1 MGENADRFAEVKR
14 LYNFDLAANTTY
26 GCGGKAR
33 VAYFPKD
40 ESEAASVFSRLKE
53 NGERFFV
60 LGGGSNV
67 LAQDGMLCGAILS
80 SAAMRTITYLPDGNL
95 LCGAGVKV
103 SELLALCQKE
113 GFCGLEYLAGIP
125 ATVGG
130 IAYMNAGAGGKS
142 ISENV
147 VYVRLF
153 DGVFRNL
160 NVKECDFTYRHSA
173 MRDINCLICE
183 VCLSVSR
190 STSEDVSLAI
200 RERIL
205 KRSSLPK
212 GRSCGCVFKNRHGVS
227 AGMIIEAA
235 DLCGARFGG
244 AQVSCE
250 HANFIINR
258 GSRSADVYALIRHV
272 QRVVRKRMGVSLNE
286 EVCYIGDFE

>member
-1 MGENADRFAEVKR
+1 MGGNADIFAKVKR

-26 GCGGKAR
+26 CCGGKAR

-40 ESEAASVFSRLKE
+40 ESEAAAVFSRLKE

-67 LAQDGMLCGAILS
+67 LAQDGMYHGAILC
-80 SAAMRTITYLPDGNL
+80 SAAMRTITYLPDGSL

-103 SELLALCQKE
+103 SELLALCQRE

-160 NVKECDFTYRHSA
+160 SVEECDFTYKHST
-173 MRDINCLICE
+173 MHDINCLICA

-190 STSEDVSLAI
+190 STSEEVGCAI
-200 RERIL
+200 KERLL

-212 GRSCGCVFKNRHGVS
+212 GRSCGCVFKNHRGIS

-235 DLCGARFGG
+235 DLCGVRFGG

-250 HANFIINR
+250 HANFIISR
-258 GSRSADVYALIRHV
+258 GNRSADVYALIRQV
-272 QRVVRKRMGVSLNE
+272 KRVVRKRMGVSLDE